1 MQSRTTTPTWD
12 IALDIYLNFLR
23 IERRLAKNT
32 VEAYDRDIRGLRS
45 WGLKSGIVSPVG
57 LKEADLLNF
66 LVGLHDLRKKNSSIA
81 RAVVAIRTFF
91 QFLFKERLLK
101 KDPTE
106 FLESPKRSKK
116 LPHFLTLEEIDALLG
131 VCDQKDFLG
140 YRDFTMLQILYA
152 CGLRVSE
159 LAGLETGD
167 IDLNGGHLLARGKGE
182 KERLVP
188 IGAEALKSLREYL
201 ETVRPVLDKKQESQK
216 CFLNRSGAGL
226 TRQRVWQIL
235 KRLALKAGLSKK
247 ITPHMLRHSFAT
259 HLLEAGADLRSLQAL
274 LGHADIATTEI
285 YTHVSRTHLRA
296 LYDKFHP
303 RA

>member
-1 MQSRTTTPTWD
+1 MQSRTATLTWD
-12 IALDIYLNFLR
+12 IALDVYLNYLR

-45 WGLKSGIVSPVG
+45 WSMKSEISSPGRLEEKHLLK
-57 LKEADLLNF
+57 F
-66 LVGLHDLRKKNSSIA
+66 LVSLHDLRKKNSSIA
-81 RAVVAIRTFF
+81 RAVVAVRTFF
-91 QFLFKERLLK
+91 QFLFKEHLLK
-101 KDPTE
+101 KDPTA

-116 LPHFLTLEEIDALLG
+116 LPRFLTLEEIDAMLG
-131 VCDQKDFLG
+131 VCNQKDFLG
-140 YRDFTMLQILYA
+140 YRDFTMLQLLYA

-159 LAGLETGD
+159 LAQLEVGD
-167 IDLNGGHLLARGKGE
+167 VNLDAGHLLARGKGE

-188 IGAEALKSLREYL
+188 IGAEALQSLREYL

-216 CFLNRSGAGL
+216 CFLNRRGVGL

-259 HLLEAGADLRSLQAL
+259 HLLEAGADLRSLQAM
-274 LGHADIATTEI
+274 LGHADISTTEV

-303 RA
+303 RS